1 METGQFKMTGLIFIL
16 IFTLPAC
23 LLTTVVAVI
32 LTPFEKPK
40 QWKLKL
46 LVSLIGALLGL
57 VVFFPIFK
65 IFTSF
70 VGSVISLAIL
80 WLVQRFKKEG

>member
-1 METGQFKMTGLIFIL
+1 MTGLIFVL

-23 LLTTVVAVI
+23 LLTTAVAVI
-32 LTPFEKPK
+32 LTPFEKSK

-57 VVFFPIFK
+57 VALFPIFK
-65 IFTSF
+65 IFASF